1 MKAKPKRDS
10 MEDEEKADTF
20 ILQDAQKP
28 QASESI
34 RVKDEMMS
42 WDNNKYRHCH
52 IFHPC
57 FRKKR
62 LT

>member
-1 MKAKPKRDS
+1 MKAKPKRES

-28 QASESI
+28 QASGSI

-42 WDNNKYRHCH
+42 WENNK
-52 IFHPC
+52 
-57 FRKKR
+57 
-62 LT
+62 